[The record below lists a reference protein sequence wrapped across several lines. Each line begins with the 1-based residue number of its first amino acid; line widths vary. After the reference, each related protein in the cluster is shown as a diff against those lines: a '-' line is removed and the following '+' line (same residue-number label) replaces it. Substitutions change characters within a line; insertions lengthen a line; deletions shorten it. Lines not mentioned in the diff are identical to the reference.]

1 LSEIGSVVIAGTI
14 IHWRFS
20 MIRQVASIYV
30 ILLKVAV
37 FIALGAGLTI
47 GTIESERVR
56 AKETLKWG
64 LVRIPEIRR

>member
-1 LSEIGSVVIAGTI
+1 
-14 IHWRFS
+14 